1 MIPDWLAPMIA
12 LAPLAAWMFLG
23 VGIPWALALLPRG
36 LWRERT
42 IVIAVGMALGPL
54 GYTAVMALLGAAGAL
69 RLAPTLA
76 GSALVALAG
85 AAIALWRW
93 RRGAWEHVSR
103 PDVAA
108 REWLLVAAIALVT
121 LAASR

>member
-76 GSALVALAG
+76 DRRWSRWRARRSPCGAGGAGKRVSTSQRGTPTVAG
-85 AAIALWRW
+85 ARGNGCWSRRLRW
-93 RRGAWEHVSR
+93 
-103 PDVAA
+103 
-108 REWLLVAAIALVT
+108 
-121 LAASR
+121 